1 MVATTTTEKNL
12 SIKVADSDFTLVDIL
27 ADVDM
32 RQGTPVDETAW
43 LDGGAAAGSYPGA
56 LDGFKAKNTNTTDA
70 NGSLRMVTFTVNV
83 VQAATVEPL
92 LFSAGASK
100 ILGIIG
106 YASAT
111 AAKDVT
117 ITMTNTGSF
126 GATTATDEADE
137 APLSTGA
144 ALPCLIIDSE
154 SANQV
159 VQVTVLLLGA

>member
-1 MVATTTTEKNL
+1 MVATTTETKKGL

-27 ADVDM
+27 ADIDM
-32 RQGTPVDETAW
+32 RTGTPVDETSW
-43 LDGGAAAGSYPGA
+43 LGASYPGDA
-56 LDGFKAKNTNTTDA
+56 SLTSSFGPQQTDRA
-70 NGSLRMVTFTVNV
+70 NNGSLRMVTFTVNV

-100 ILGIIG
+100 ILAIIG
-106 YASAT
+106 LASAT
-111 AAKDVT
+111 SAKDVT
-117 ITMTNTGSF
+117 ATMTNTGLV
-126 GATTATDEADE
+126 GATDEI
-137 APLSTGA
+137 APLATGG

>member
-1 MVATTTTEKNL
+1 MVATTTTTEKNL

-70 NGSLRMVTFTVNV
+70 NGSLRMVTFTVNI

-100 ILGIIG
+100 ILGIVG

-111 AAKDVT
+111 AAKDIT
-117 ITMTNTGSF
+117 ITMTNTGLA
-126 GATTATDEADE
+126 GADDTVAPLATTGT
-137 APLSTGA
+137 
-144 ALPCLIIDSE
+144 LPCLILDSE
-154 SANQV
+154 IANQV

>member
-1 MVATTTTEKNL
+1 MVATTTTTEKGL

-27 ADVDM
+27 ADIDL
-32 RQGTPVDETAW
+32 RTGTPVDETSW
-43 LDGGAAAGSYPGA
+43 LGASYPGDA
-56 LDGFKAKNTNTTDA
+56 SLTSSFGPQQTDRA
-70 NGSLRMVTFTVNV
+70 NNGGLRMVSFTVNV

-100 ILGIIG
+100 ILGIVG

-117 ITMTNTGSF
+117 ITMTNTGLT
-126 GATTATDEADE
+126 GADATV
-137 APLSTGA
+137 APLATGGT
-144 ALPCLIIDSE
+144 LPCLILDSE
-154 SANQV
+154 VANQV

>member
-1 MVATTTTEKNL
+1 MVATTTVTEKGL

-27 ADVDM
+27 ADIDL
-32 RQGTPVDETAW
+32 RQGTPVDETTW
-43 LDGGAAAGSYPGA
+43 LGANYPGDGA
-56 LDGFKAKNTNTTDA
+56 LADSFGPQQTDRA
-70 NGSLRMVTFTVNV
+70 NNGGLRLVTFTANI

-100 ILGIIG
+100 ILGIVG

-117 ITMTNTGSF
+117 ITMTNTGKV
-126 GATTATDEADE
+126 GADATV
-137 APLSTGA
+137 APLATGGS
-144 ALPCLIIDSE
+144 LPCLILDSE

>member
-1 MVATTTTEKNL
+1 MVATTTKTEKGL

-27 ADVDM
+27 ADIDM
-32 RQGTPVDETAW
+32 RQGTPVDETTW
-43 LDGGAAAGSYPGA
+43 LGATYPGA
-56 LDGFKAKNTNTTDA
+56 LDSFEPQQTDRA
-70 NGSLRMVTFTVNV
+70 NNGGLRLVTLSVNV

-100 ILGIIG
+100 ILGIVG

-111 AAKDVT
+111 AAKDIT
-117 ITMTNTGSF
+117 ITMTNTGLT
-126 GATTATDEADE
+126 GADATV
-137 APLSTGA
+137 APLATGG
-144 ALPCLIIDSE
+144 ALPCLILDSE

>member
-1 MVATTTTEKNL
+1 MVATTTTTEKNL

-100 ILGIIG
+100 ILGIVG

-111 AAKDVT
+111 AAKDIT
-117 ITMTNTGSF
+117 ITMTNTGLA
-126 GATTATDEADE
+126 GADATV
-137 APLSTGA
+137 APLATGG
-144 ALPCLIIDSE
+144 ALPCLVLDSE

>member
-1 MVATTTTEKNL
+1 MVATTTKTENGL

-27 ADVDM
+27 ADIDL
-32 RQGTPVDETAW
+32 RQGTPVDETTW
-43 LDGGAAAGSYPGA
+43 LGASYPGDGA
-56 LDGFKAKNTNTTDA
+56 LTDSFGPQQTDRA
-70 NGSLRMVTFTVNV
+70 NNGGPRLVTFTVNV

-111 AAKDVT
+111 AAKDIT
-117 ITMTNTGSF
+117 ITMTNTGLT
-126 GATTATDEADE
+126 GADDTV
-137 APLSTGA
+137 APLATGG

>member
-1 MVATTTTEKNL
+1 MVATTTTTENGL

-27 ADVDM
+27 ADIDL
-32 RQGTPVDETAW
+32 RQGTPVDETTW
-43 LDGGAAAGSYPGA
+43 LGASYPGDGA
-56 LDGFKAKNTNTTDA
+56 LTDSFGPQQTDRA
-70 NGSLRMVTFTVNV
+70 NNGGPRLVTFTVNV

-111 AAKDVT
+111 AAKDIT
-117 ITMTNTGSF
+117 ITMTNTGLT
-126 GATTATDEADE
+126 GADDTVAPLATT
-137 APLSTGA
+137 G

-159 VQVTVLLLGA
+159 VIWVA

>member
-1 MVATTTTEKNL
+1 MVATSTTTEKGL

-27 ADVDM
+27 ADIDM
-32 RQGTPVDETAW
+32 RTGTPVDETSW
-43 LDGGAAAGSYPGA
+43 LGSSYPGDA
-56 LDGFKAKNTNTTDA
+56 SLTSSFGPQQTDRA
-70 NGSLRMVTFTVNV
+70 NNGGLRMVTFTVNI

-100 ILGIIG
+100 ILGIVG

-117 ITMTNTGSF
+117 ITMTNTGKV
-126 GATTATDEADE
+126 GADATV
-137 APLSTGA
+137 APLATGG
-144 ALPCLIIDSE
+144 ALPCLVLDSE
-154 SANQV
+154 GANQV

>member
-1 MVATTTTEKNL
+1 MVATTTTTEKNL

-100 ILGIIG
+100 ILGIVG

-111 AAKDVT
+111 AAKDIT
-117 ITMTNTGSF
+117 ITMTNTGLA
-126 GATTATDEADE
+126 GADATV
-137 APLSTGA
+137 APLATGG
-144 ALPCLIIDSE
+144 ALPCLILDSE
-154 SANQV
+154 GANQV